1 MHHWWKDRDNSLEIS
16 DSQLGLRLSK
26 AERFCI
32 FHGKKPNTFISRI
45 WHNFWRPGMDDKV
58 WKLRNFSLA
67 LQIIYKNS
75 INSSLAK
82 YEWVQKENKVNE
94 KKMVVQNGL
103 LSSYTHS
110 TDFTGFDWKVH
121 RQWGKNSSNNYL
133 IQACRMVQDRLMMV
147 KLEFYNLNLS
157 NKNI

>member
-45 WHNFWRPGMDDKV
+45 WHNSWRPGMDDKV

-67 LQIIYKNS
+67 SQIIYKNS
-75 INSSLAK
+75 VNSSLLLNIQWNRQFHEIIAK
-82 YEWVQKENKVNE
+82 NAWERNYSLFCCKNFVKVTF
-94 KKMVVQNGL
+94 L
-103 LSSYTHS
+103 LKSS
-110 TDFTGFDWKVH
+110 FDEIFFW
-121 RQWGKNSSNNYL
+121 W
-133 IQACRMVQDRLMMV
+133 
-147 KLEFYNLNLS
+147 E
-157 NKNI
+157 